1 MFDIIRIELSKNG
14 ADRQIRTADLTLTK
28 GALYQLS
35 HISIHL
41 QRLERVA
48 GIEPASSAWKA
59 EVIASIRHPLIL
71 SDYLCQNLCLRKTQI
86 KIWWREVDS
95 NHRRLSRQIY
105 SLIPLATREPLQYIP
120 TPFK

>member
-1 MFDIIRIELSKNG
+1 MFTMLDIIRIELSENG

-59 EVIASIRHPLIL
+59 EVIASIRHPQTL
-71 SDYLCQNLCLRKTQI
+71 SDYLCSRLILPLRRNI
-86 KIWWREVDS
+86 
-95 NHRRLSRQIY
+95 N
-105 SLIPLATREPLQYIP
+105 
-120 TPFK
+120 

>member
-1 MFDIIRIELSKNG
+1 MFEIIRIDNLRNG

-59 EVIASIRHPLIL
+59 EVIASIRHPQTL
-71 SDYLCQNLCLRKTQI
+71 SDYICSKFTCFFLEET
-86 KIWWREVDS
+86 
-95 NHRRLSRQIY
+95 
-105 SLIPLATREPLQYIP
+105 
-120 TPFK
+120 